1 VKEDHEVLVGQTK
14 WLRERQERREEKRV
28 STLERSGFIAHA
40 IARVKEDHEVLV
52 GQTKWLREGEKR
64 EEREEKRGVG
74 SLPTP

>member
-14 WLRERQERREEKRV
+14 WFREGEERGEEKRV

-52 GQTKWLREGEKR
+52 GQTKWFREGEERR
-64 EEREEKRGVG
+64 ERRRGLVH
-74 SLPTP
+74 